1 MKLLFLSNVY
11 LLISS
16 VFSTCCIGVLSGI
29 FTEVKTVELIIFTC
43 DKIGS
48 PTLKMS
54 VNLYCWFN
62 PCCVGFLPSKF
73 LIW

>member
-29 FTEVKTVELIIFTC
+29 FTEVKTVELIIFT
-43 DKIGS
+43 IG
-48 PTLKMS
+48 T
-54 VNLYCWFN
+54 YWFN
-62 PCCVGFLPSKF
+62 IA
-73 LIW
+73 LIIESIMILIKCRR